1 MIKYLTAILLIASTC
16 QQISGQTLT
25 GTVYSPDKKPLS
37 YVSVTAAPAGSQTI
51 QAFTQ
56 TNIRGNYSLKL
67 NKYGDWQLTFSSLSF
82 HKDTLHIYVDK
93 DTVRV
98 KSITLQSAPIV
109 LQEVEIRPTTP
120 IFHKKDTVVFNV
132 ASFLKGNERVVEDVL
147 KNLPGIEVDQQGTI
161 RANGKEV
168 EKVLLEDDDLL
179 NKGYALLTRGLTAKA
194 IKQVELIHEYNEHRL
209 AAGLA
214 KSNKTALNLK
224 LEDEAKHRWLGTLS
238 ADYGTENIYAGQAV
252 MLGASKKDKHYM
264 IANINNTG
272 YAVLTDI
279 TQILDM
285 PETDFSAAKLVN
297 MGLTLPDTD
306 LKRCNFNREK
316 MFSDNSIFRPGK
328 KWKIHLSVAAN
339 TDKRKSYYQTV
350 HEYKIKSSSF
360 THALQNQAEEV
371 PRNYIGRATVSFD
384 LSDKEIMES
393 TTQYRH
399 NRMNTNSLSSFNDFS
414 FDESLMTTNDFF
426 SQKLDYTNRFSANDL
441 LRINAHYV
449 HNRIPQFYE
458 IDSLLDDEFRLFKQ
472 GSTSKKQQSGV
483 KINYLHRFNNKHMLE
498 SHIGIRTGV
507 DEINVSD
514 NFTGL
519 GNAKC
524 MRIKAWN
531 YFGGLLYRFS
541 GKKFSLTGGSTLNY
555 RNVHLTNEDT
565 YLWLT
570 PFCMWEWKPGKRHKL
585 NFSWIYKHDY
595 PSVAEI
601 FPYTVRNS
609 LNISSSGADDIK
621 LLSHWL
627 FDLNYQYGGWTDNL
641 LANVNLTFLKNER
654 YYSSDFYIT
663 QDQMYVKKIPLKN
676 KKGADLSGYVNY
688 YISPLSSNIKL
699 SGGVD
704 YINYQYL
711 INQSGS
717 QSYKSIGYTCGL
729 SAKSAFTGIFNF
741 EAGSTYTRK
750 ILVDEDTY
758 ITKNNLYAALIL
770 SEERWNVDVH
780 AEYSRWKGGVHSL
793 SSYYCF
799 LDAEIQYILKPG
811 KWTVSLKGE
820 NLLNVNTYVENSINE
835 ISQSKYES
843 RLLPRKLLM
852 SIEYKF

>member
-1 MIKYLTAILLIASTC
+1 MIKSLTAILLTASIC

-25 GTVYSPDKKPLS
+25 GTVYSSDRKPLP
-37 YVSVTAAPAGSQTI
+37 YVSVTAAPVGSQTI
-51 QAFTQ
+51 ESFTQ
-56 TNIRGNYSLKL
+56 TDIRGNYLLKL
-67 NKYGDWQLTFSSLSF
+67 KKHGDWQLTFSSLSF
-82 HKDTLHIYVDK
+82 RKDTLHVYVDK

-98 KSITLQSAPIV
+98 KNITLQSTPIA
-109 LQEVEIRPTTP
+109 LQEVEIRPDAP
-120 IFHKKDTVVFNV
+120 IFHKKDTVVFNI

-179 NKGYALLTRGLTAKA
+179 NKGYALLTRGLTVKA
-194 IKQVELIHEYNEHRL
+194 VKQVELIHGYNENRL
-209 AAGLA
+209 ANGLA
-214 KSNKTALNLK
+214 KSNKVALNLR

-238 ADYGTENIYAGQAV
+238 ADYGTENRYAGQAV
-252 MLGASKKDKHYM
+252 VLGASRKDKHYM

-285 PETDFSAAKLVN
+285 PETDFSATKLVN
-297 MGLTLPDTD
+297 MGLALPDTD

-316 MFSDNSIFRPGK
+316 LFSDNSIFRPGK

-339 TDKRKSYYQTV
+339 TDKRKSYYQTL
-350 HEYKIKSSSF
+350 HEYKVGSASF
-360 THALQNQAEEV
+360 THTLQNEAKEV
-371 PRNYIGRATVSFD
+371 PQNYIGRATVSFD
-384 LSDKEIMES
+384 LSDKKNLES

-399 NRMNTNSLSSFNDFS
+399 NRMNTNSSSSFNDSS

-449 HNRIPQFYE
+449 HNRIPQYYE
-458 IDSLLDDEFRLFKQ
+458 IDSLQDNEFRLFKQ
-472 GSTSKKQQSGV
+472 GSASKKQQFGV
-483 KINYLHRFNNKHMLE
+483 KINHLHRFDNKHMLE
-498 SHIGIRTGV
+498 SHTGIRTDL

-514 NFTGL
+514 NYTNS
-519 GNAKC
+519 GNAKL
-524 MRIKAWN
+524 MQIKAWN
-531 YFGGLLYRFS
+531 YYGGLLYRFS
-541 GKKFSLTGGSTLNY
+541 SEKFSLTGGSTLNCC
-555 RNVHLTNEDT
+555 NVHLTNENT

-570 PFCMWEWKPGKRHKL
+570 PFCIWEWKPAKRHKL

-595 PSVAEI
+595 PSLTEI

-609 LNISSSGADDIK
+609 LNISSSGADEIK

-641 LANVNLTFLKNER
+641 LANANLIFLKNER

-676 KKGADLSGYVNY
+676 KKGASLTGYVNY

-717 QSYKSIGYTCGL
+717 QPYKSIGYTCGL
-729 SAKSAFTGIFNF
+729 SAKSAFNGIFNF
-741 EAGSTYTRK
+741 ETGSTYTRK
-750 ILVDEDTY
+750 ILANEDTC

-770 SEERWNVDVH
+770 SEERWNVDVY
-780 AEYSRWKGGVHSL
+780 AEYSHWKGGIHSL
-793 SSYYCF
+793 SSRYCF
-799 LDAEIQYILKPG
+799 LDAEIRYVLKPG

-843 RLLPRKLLM
+843 RLLPRKILM